1 MTLKDPVVAFAILA
15 WLAYIASRL
24 LARTNLPEIVGFLL
38 VGALAGPS
46 GLELLDIDALNAMR
60 PITEVALAV
69 LMFIIGERV
78 SVRAL
83 RAARWTLTTGVAQ
96 FVLCALSVYWV
107 TRWAGASNAVALL
120 LATLAGAGAP
130 MTIAHIVSSTKATGS
145 YPIGVVGTHAVSDA
159 LATIAFAVVLPVAV
173 LSVEGS
179 TSTLSTAA
187 LDFVQLGIGGAVLG
201 LVGGWVISRVGFHI
215 ETSGELL
222 LFVLVNVMLG
232 WVIAGWLDISLPL
245 AALVAGA
252 SAATISTEAFGAR
265 LFRTLRSIE
274 QPLYLLFFA
283 LAGASIHLSDIPMVG
298 LVGLAYIATRVAAK
312 IVGGLGGGLLGG
324 LGWRV
329 SLRLGVNLTPQAGVA
344 VGLAILASEEL
355 VGGGADA
362 ATVVLG
368 SVVLF
373 EMIGPVLVARDLRT
387 WAIGAAEEKPAE
399 PDTFKVP
406 SRVLLAAP
414 RAVVI
419 PEWVVDQLSRWH
431 ASCVTLLPIDD
442 DSDAVRDL
450 ATQCSS
456 KNVDFEFHP
465 LASESFV
472 GEVVK
477 KRSEVS
483 ADYVILFSDRLASA
497 RSRLVLL
504 PTERIA
510 RQVDVPV
517 TVFPL
522 EPLEKKHRPRKF
534 PWQVNERG

>member
-1 MTLKDPVVAFAILA
+1 MSLNNPLVAFAILA

-24 LARTNLPEIVGFLL
+24 LARTNLPELVGFLL
-38 VGALAGPS
+38 VGAAAGPS

-69 LMFIIGERV
+69 LMFVIGERV

-83 RAARWTLTTGVAQ
+83 RAARWTLTTGIAQ

-130 MTIAHIVSSTKATGS
+130 MTIAHLVSTTRATGS
-145 YPIGVVGTHAVSDA
+145 YPTGVVGTHAVSDA
-159 LATIAFAVVLPVAV
+159 LATTAFAAVLPIAV
-173 LSVEGS
+173 LSIGA
-179 TSTLSTAA
+179 STLSTAL
-187 LDFVQLGIGGAVLG
+187 LDFVQLGIGGAALG
-201 LVGGWVISRVGFHI
+201 LLGGWMISRVGFQI

-222 LFVLVNVMLG
+222 LFVLVNVMLA
-232 WVIAGWLDISLPL
+232 WVISGWLDISLPL

-252 SAATISTEAFGAR
+252 TAATVSTEAFSAR
-265 LFRTLRSIE
+265 LFRTIRSIE

-283 LAGASIHLSDIPMVG
+283 LAGASIHLSDVPEVG
-298 LVGLAYIATRVAAK
+298 LVGLAYIGTRVIAK

-329 SLRLGVNLTPQAGVA
+329 ALRLGVNLTPQAGVA

-355 VGGGADA
+355 GDIGAEA

-387 WAIGAAEEKPAE
+387 WAVGAAEEKIAE

-406 SRVLLAAP
+406 ARVLVAAA
-414 RAVVI
+414 REVAI
-419 PEWVVDQLSRWH
+419 PEWVVDQLARWR
-431 ASCVTLLPIDD
+431 ASAVVLLPLDE
-442 DSDAVRDL
+442 DSAQVRDL
-450 ATQCSS
+450 SMQCSA

-465 LASESFV
+465 LINESFV

-483 ADYVILFSDRLASA
+483 ADYVVLFSDRLASA
-497 RSRLVLL
+497 ASRLVLL

-510 RQVDVPV
+510 RQLNVPL

-522 EPLEKKHRPRKF
+522 EPLEKKHRPIKF
-534 PWQVNERG
+534 PWQTS